1 MLEEL
6 ISLLKKRPEGEPMPG
21 EAPIHVQIPRDPEVE
36 AQAQWVTRRSPQ
48 RDADR
53 ALTSETHIWLHTV
66 PSGVHPKRLCRLHPR
81 IANRIAATW
90 SDQNETERLFEEL
103 LQDKRGGRRGFPPIV
118 LNELR
123 RLRDLHRNRASV
135 AFYRVRRR

>member
-1 MLEEL
+1 MLDEL
-6 ISLLKKRPEGEPMPG
+6 ISLLKKRPDGEPMPG
-21 EAPIHVQIPRDPEVE
+21 EEPIHVHVPKDPEVE
-36 AQAQWVTRRSPQ
+36 TQAQWVGRRAPQ
-48 RDADR
+48 RDIDR
-53 ALTSETHIWLHTV
+53 ALTSETHNWLHTV

-81 IANRIAATW
+81 IANRIAVTW
-90 SDQNETERLFEEL
+90 PDQAETERLFEEL

-123 RLRDLHRNRASV
+123 RLRDLHRNRAGV